1 MKHFLDINKT
11 NVNDLNQILDQAK
24 KQKLLALDL
33 QMVHMIL
40 IKLYQ
45 VKWWH

>member
-24 KQKLLALDL
+24 KTKATRA
-33 QMVHMIL
+33 
-40 IKLYQ
+40 
-45 VKWWH
+45 